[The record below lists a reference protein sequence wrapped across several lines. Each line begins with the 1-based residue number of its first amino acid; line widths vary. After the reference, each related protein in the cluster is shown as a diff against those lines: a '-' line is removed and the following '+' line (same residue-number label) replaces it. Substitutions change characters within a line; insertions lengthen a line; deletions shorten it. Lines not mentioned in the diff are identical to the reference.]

1 MTHKL
6 LLRKGPFLVQK
17 VYEGAFLTW
26 SLAAYDMTHIIYHMS
41 HIKKKIA
48 IDLIFRAIP
57 TRKIWGKWLTK
68 GETFI
73 WDI

>member
-26 SLAAYDMTHIIYHMS
+26 SLAAYDMS